1 MEPGWLAKQP
11 LSLVTY
17 VVCRPPID
25 KQHSANCQLNLLY
38 NDSIFYPEFFRSL
51 LLNDPRA
58 ASAHTEPDSV
68 DFRACILFISVTSVT
83 LPVFGTSV
91 VYSFWINDLLYLF
104 LRSKQP
110 VTLFW
115 SHQSALTPPPPQ
127 LAPNYTMQS
136 HSTVESRLE
145 HNSSLLPLSAK
156 WKFTCC
162 GSNWV
167 IPVSRIQWFNLPRL
181 CYTTLMMEYT
191 DADDLCGIICQM
203 RPQIYQ
209 SSCCSKPTFDTYHWG
224 QHTSAHLY
232 RARQQ

>member
-1 MEPGWLAKQP
+1 MRTPFWWSHTDWLTKQP

-17 VVCRPPID
+17 VLCRPPID
-25 KQHSANCQLNLLY
+25 KQHSANCQLSLLY
-38 NDSIFYPEFFRSL
+38 MILYSIPEFFRSL

-58 ASAHTEPDSV
+58 ATAHTEPDSV

-83 LPVFGTSV
+83 LPSIRYICSV
-91 VYSFWINDLLYLF
+91 YRSRLWINDLLYLF
-104 LRSKQP
+104 LWSKQP

-136 HSTVESRLE
+136 HSADESCLE
-145 HNSSLLPLSAK
+145 HNSSPLPLSAK
-156 WKFTCC
+156 WKFNCC

-181 CYTTLMMEYT
+181 LYNIDDGIYWCWWFMWNHLPNAP
-191 DADDLCGIICQM
+191 ADI
-203 RPQIYQ
+203 
-209 SSCCSKPTFDTYHWG
+209 SK
-224 QHTSAHLY
+224 LVLL
-232 RARQQ
+232 